1 MLIVIPLDYIEISV
15 IKFAIIAK

>member
-1 MLIVIPLDYIEISV
+1 MLIVIPLDFIEISV